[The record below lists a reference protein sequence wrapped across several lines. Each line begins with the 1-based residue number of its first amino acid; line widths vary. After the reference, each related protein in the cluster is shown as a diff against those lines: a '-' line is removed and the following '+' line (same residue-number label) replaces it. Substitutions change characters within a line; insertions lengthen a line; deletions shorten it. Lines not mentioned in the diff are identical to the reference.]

1 MDSSDLPPKNKLP
14 VSVGTMG
21 EVGPEPALL
30 SPVSSSTTAPPSQGR
45 DLIHMVEK
53 NTLFSVFY
61 HTKDLR
67 EGKWRQADE

>member
-1 MDSSDLPPKNKLP
+1 
-14 VSVGTMG
+14 MG
-21 EVGPEPALL
+21 EVGAEPALL
-30 SPVSSSTTAPPSQGR
+30 SPVSSITTAPPCQER

-53 NTLFSVFY
+53 NTLFSVSY